1 MGQMKVTVR
10 IFGDLIPLLGR
21 TQTVEAREGSRVEAL
36 VRKVSS
42 QAGETRPG
50 YIGSHKIRGKTLVIL
65 VNGRNISTLNGLDTI
80 LKDGDTVILLPPF
93 AGG

>member
-1 MGQMKVTVR
+1 MGQMRVTVR

-21 TQTVEAREGSRVEAL
+21 TLTVETREVSRVESL

-42 QAGETRPG
+42 RAGETRPG

-80 LKDGDTVILLPPF
+80 LKDGDIVILLPPF

>member
-1 MGQMKVTVR
+1 MKVTVR
-10 IFGDLIPLLGR
+10 IFGDLIPILGR
-21 TQTVEAREGSRVEAL
+21 TQTVETREGSRVESL

-42 QAGETRPG
+42 RAGETRPG
-50 YIGSHKIRGKTLVIL
+50 YIGGHKIRGKTLSIL
-65 VNGRNISTLNGLDTI
+65 VNGRNISTLDGLDTI